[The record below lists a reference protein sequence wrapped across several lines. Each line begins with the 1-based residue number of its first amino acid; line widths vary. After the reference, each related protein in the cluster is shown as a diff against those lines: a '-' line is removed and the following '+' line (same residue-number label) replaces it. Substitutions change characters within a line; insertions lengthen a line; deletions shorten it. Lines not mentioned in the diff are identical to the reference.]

1 MQVQNRLVS
10 VPTRQISLAATLVA
24 VVALLALVLF
34 AGNFRHVQQATTD
47 GGAVVVNQ
55 QAPDAQERND
65 AYSQALAARF
75 KNQSADAQ
83 ERNIQL
89 SRR

>member
-1 MQVQNRLVS
+1 MQAQNRLVS
-10 VPTRQISLAATLVA
+10 VPSRQISLAATLVA
-24 VVALLALVLF
+24 ALTLLALALLASTFRIVQPSTTG
-34 AGNFRHVQQATTD
+34 GN
-47 GGAVVVNQ
+47 GAVVHQ